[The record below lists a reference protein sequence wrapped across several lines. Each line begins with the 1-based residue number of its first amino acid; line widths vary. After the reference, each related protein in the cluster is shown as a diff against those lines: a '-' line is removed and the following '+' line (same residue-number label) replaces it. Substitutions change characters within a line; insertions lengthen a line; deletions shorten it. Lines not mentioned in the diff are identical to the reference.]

1 MRITDLAWSHYGKQ
15 HQLLKAAEELSEL
28 SAALCRYANGAGSD
42 AEVLT
47 ECADVCICLQYV
59 AKIIDWRDLLAEI
72 DAKLDRLEKMIGDAK
87 MKQGGY

>member
-28 SAALCRYANGAGSD
+28 SAALCRYANGAGND

-47 ECADVCICLQYV
+47 ECADVHVCLEYV
-59 AKIIDWRDLLAEI
+59 QKIVDERDLRNEI
-72 DAKLDRLEKMIGDAK
+72 DSKLDRLEKEINKERGIA
-87 MKQGGY
+87 